1 MRLLQPDPAAAL
13 SGLRAMKTVAAADGP
28 VSPVRRALLD
38 AARRVILRIDAD
50 IDALAPITPAE
61 LAAAFPQGPL
71 REQFANGMMVM
82 ILADGMPSRAMVA
95 AVEKFAT
102 ALGVTAPALTD
113 IRLLAEQHMTL
124 FKLDFLRRSQ
134 IADIMKDQLEQKG
147 PLGLAKAVLTMRGVI
162 EEPALAARYRAWN
175 DLPEGT
181 LGRSLVQF
189 YAKNGFSLPGERKGF
204 PEAGLHHDLCHVLG
218 GYGTDPEGEVQVAA
232 FTAGFKQ
239 KTPIFLI
246 LFALLI
252 FSAGVNVRPSK
263 EDFTTVGVLGK
274 PGMAERMFAALERG
288 AQVNQDLTDK
298 WDYWA
303 YVALPLDEVRR
314 RLNILPPASQGA

>member
-13 SGLRAMKTVAAADGP
+13 LGLRAMKTVAAAGGAM
-28 VSPVRRALLD
+28 SPVRRSLLD
-38 AARRVILRIDAD
+38 AARRVVLKIDAD
-50 IDALAPITPAE
+50 IDSLAPIAPTE
-61 LAAAFPQGPL
+61 FAAGFPQGPL
-71 REQFANGMMVM
+71 REQFVDGLMVM
-82 ILADGMPSRAMVA
+82 TLADGVPSREMVA
-95 AVEKFAT
+95 AAEAFAG
-102 ALGVTAPALTD
+102 AIGVSTPALAD
-113 IRLLAEQHMTL
+113 IRLLAERHMTL

-134 IADIMKDQLEQKG
+134 IADIMKDQLGQTG
-147 PLGLAKAVLTMRGVI
+147 PLGLARAVLTMRGVM
-162 EEPALAARYRAWN
+162 EDPALAARYRAWN
-175 DLPEGT
+175 DLPEGS

-189 YAKNGFSLPGERKGF
+189 YAEHGFSLPGERKGF

-218 GYGTDPEGEVQVAA
+218 DYGTDPEGEVQVAA
-232 FTAGFKQ
+232 FTAGFKE
-239 KTPIFLI
+239 KTPIFLL

-288 AQVNQDLTDK
+288 SHVNQDLTDK

-314 RLNILPPASQGA
+314 RLNILPKA